1 MTNAHRRFRNA
12 GPSITLVIVFTLAM
26 TLLGPS
32 ASSHSGL
39 IARTWQRDKQV
50 EFDFTA
56 SVGSMPGGSRNAIN
70 AGAEDWNALNGSVTL
85 IPGANVANFSPDQ
98 CPPSYQQNA
107 MHYADIDGPSGV
119 LAVATTCRFTTGN
132 ELYSMQITFDSGES
146 WYTGTGNP
154 SASQI
159 DMWAVATHEFGHTI
173 GIAHFDA
180 ADSVCSGNVRQTM
193 CPFYA
198 VSQREPADHDTHGFT
213 AAYGGGPA
221 PGADEAPPPED
232 EPTTQAPPQNVAPEG
247 TNLTVRVRQGSRFRG
262 QLNVNDPEGEDVTI
276 ELGGQNFNAT
286 KQRFT
291 NTFGSPGG
299 TTWSIT
305 PAARIGTRL
314 FFTYRACDPEGECS
328 PLLKVTIVV
337 R

>member
-1 MTNAHRRFRNA
+1 MTKTQHRLRNA

-32 ASSHSGL
+32 ASSHTGL

-98 CPPSYQQNA
+98 CPPTYQQNA
-107 MHYADIDGPSGV
+107 MHYDAIDGPSGV
-119 LAVATTCRFTTGN
+119 LAVATTCRFTSGN
-132 ELYSMQITFDSGES
+132 ELYSMQITFDSGEN

-154 SASQI
+154 ASSQI

-180 ADSVCSGNVRQTM
+180 ADAVCDGANRETM

-198 VSQREPADHDTHGFT
+198 VSQRTPASHDTHGFT

-221 PGADEAPPPED
+221 PGADEAPPEED
-232 EPTTQAPPQNVAPEG
+232 PTTQAPPPNEAPEG
-247 TNLTVRVRQGSRFRG
+247 TNLTVRVRQGSKFGGR
-262 QLNVNDPEGEDVTI
+262 LNLTDPEGENVTI
-276 ELGGQNFNAT
+276 QLVGQNFNAT

-291 NTFGSPGG
+291 NTFGSGG
-299 TTWSIT
+299 NTWSIT
-305 PAARIGTRL
+305 PSARPGTAM
-314 FFTYRACDPEGECS
+314 FFTYKACDPENKCS
-328 PLLKVTIVV
+328 PLLKVTVKV
-337 R
+337 TNP